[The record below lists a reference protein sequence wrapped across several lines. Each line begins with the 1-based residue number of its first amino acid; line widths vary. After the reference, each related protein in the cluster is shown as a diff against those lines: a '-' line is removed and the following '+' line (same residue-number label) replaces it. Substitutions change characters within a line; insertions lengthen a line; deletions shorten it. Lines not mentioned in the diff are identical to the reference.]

1 MKQMRLCMNDAVA
14 FSIEAKREIIAF
26 DIVAFSKVKRFS
38 VVIADK
44 EM

>member
-1 MKQMRLCMNDAVA
+1 MRLCMNDAVA
-14 FSIEAKREIIAF
+14 FSIETKREIIAF
-26 DIVAFSKVKRFS
+26 DIVKFSTEMRFS